1 MVTTASNRRTG
12 RILIVDDEEP
22 IRSMLQDGL
31 SRAGYDVETA
41 ASGPE
46 ALERFQVGR
55 YAVVLTDLIMPA
67 MTGWELSARLR
78 SADPGLPIV
87 ILSAYGVTLED
98 EAARRRV
105 LLVHKPA
112 KLEVV
117 VSAIGKALATGSA
130 QPEAWTLS

>member
-12 RILIVDDEEP
+12 RNLIVDDEEP

-46 ALERFQVGR
+46 ALERFRVGR

>member
-1 MVTTASNRRTG
+1 MVEQVPENLEISAPQL
-12 RILIVDDEEP
+12 ILIVDDEEP

-46 ALERFQVGR
+46 ALERFRVGR

-78 SADPGLPIV
+78 SAESGLE
-87 ILSAYGVTLED
+87 G
-98 EAARRRV
+98 
-105 LLVHKPA
+105 
-112 KLEVV
+112 
-117 VSAIGKALATGSA
+117 
-130 QPEAWTLS
+130 

>member
-1 MVTTASNRRTG
+1 MVTTGSNQRAG

-22 IRSMLQDGL
+22 IRAMLRDGL

-46 ALERFQVGR
+46 ALERFQPGR
-55 YAVVLTDLIMPA
+55 YAVVLTDLMMPA
-67 MTGWELSARLR
+67 MSGWELSARLR
-78 SADPGLPIV
+78 SAEPGLPIV

-130 QPEAWTLS
+130 HPEAWTLS